1 MADNECE
8 AWPSYV
14 IDQVARKAEL
24 SIPFKSNLV
33 LLHVGTNDA
42 KQNLDVQDAG
52 KRLGVLIDRL
62 FNAIRGVTVI
72 ASTLLP
78 NANSQTQANVKIF
91 NRQIP
96 ELVRYRRAAGKHIA
110 YVDFS
115 SSLFSLSD
123 LADGT
128 HPTDAGYLKMAGVW
142 YKGIVAA
149 NDLGWLKAPTKGV
162 SDVVS
167 VGSSASCDKVRE

>member
-1 MADNECE
+1 MSNNECE
-8 AWPSYV
+8 AWPGYV

-24 SIPFKSNLV
+24 SIPFKPNLV

-42 KQNLDVQDAG
+42 KQNLDIQNAG
-52 KRLGVLIDRL
+52 KRLGILIDRL
-62 FNAIRGVTVI
+62 FDAIPGVTVI

-78 NANSQTQANVKIF
+78 NANSKTQANVKIY

-96 ELVRYRRAAGKHIA
+96 ELVRKRQAAGKHVA

-123 LADGT
+123 LSDGT
-128 HPTDAGYLKMAGVW
+128 HPTDTGYLKMAGVW
-142 YKGIVAA
+142 YQGIVAA
-149 NDLGWLKAPTKGV
+149 NDRGFVKLRR
-162 SDVVS
+162 
-167 VGSSASCDKVRE
+167 KVFLRLSLED